1 MRTVRAKKLKK
12 VFSLGMALIL
22 TVGMIPFR
30 IFAAEA
36 PTATAVLEV
45 ESQIIGDDT
54 PEDAE
59 FTFVLTADDAG
70 TPMPSSDRLTIRGS
84 STGKFEPI
92 TYDRVGVYTY
102 TVHQQDGQL
111 PDYTYDQSVYHV
123 TVTVINTDDGNLSAG
138 MFAQRNDESAKSG
151 DVVFRNEYQAPETE
165 SETTL
170 ETETEP
176 QTETELETEKP
187 KVSMTFEKIDAA
199 TGDGL
204 SGAVLRVVDEN
215 GAIVDEWTSNASIHT
230 IKNQL
235 IDGETYRLV
244 ELNAPS
250 GYKFAKDIEFTAE
263 QDAQVVMSDEKKP
276 ENQKEN
282 GFVSVTKQLIC
293 NGDII
298 GARDQ
303 VFYVALYEDPECTYR
318 VTEIKALEFKMASE
332 VTAVFDGLEPGTTY
346 YIGESDGNGV
356 SIESGKVDDG
366 TIFYTDFVQGQEVT
380 AAVQAET
387 PNIAFENDFLD
398 IPREFYREGK
408 VIVTKKL
415 VDEDG
420 NEKESTETFNA
431 GIFDDPEFTTLSSQV
446 LTNVLELQMNGAS
459 EVSAIVRV
467 VLTDNTTTN
476 LYVTEVDANGIPV
489 SQDADFAYDVTVEGS
504 SVSLDAS
511 NTIAETTITNQELP
525 EETEP
530 ESTPETTPQT
540 ETESESESETE
551 SETQTELQTEVQTE
565 SQTTPQTEKQTTSQ
579 TEKQT
584 TTSVKT
590 GDETPVTLYVT
601 LLAAAAVILIVSL
614 ELKRRKNKRS

>member
-1 MRTVRAKKLKK
+1 
-12 VFSLGMALIL
+12 
-22 TVGMIPFR
+22 MIPFQM
-30 IFAAEA
+30 FAAEA
-36 PTATAVLEV
+36 HTATAVLEV
-45 ESQIIGDDT
+45 ESQMVGDDT

-59 FTFVLTADDAG
+59 FTFVLAADDEG

-84 STGKFEPI
+84 GTGKFEPI
-92 TYDRVGVYTY
+92 TYDKVGVYTY
-102 TVHQQDGQL
+102 TVYQQDGQI

-138 MFAQRNDESAKSG
+138 MFAQRNDESTKSG

-165 SETTL
+165 SESTQETESETEPL
-170 ETETEP
+170 ETETES
-176 QTETELETEKP
+176 ETEPLETEEQ
-187 KVSMTFEKIDAA
+187 KVSMEFEKLDAS
-199 TGDGL
+199 TGKGL

-215 GAIVDEWTSNASIHT
+215 GAIVDEWTSNGSVHT
-230 IKNQL
+230 IKDQL

-244 ELNAPS
+244 ELSAPS
-250 GYKFAKDIEFTAE
+250 GYKFAKDIEFTAA
-263 QDAQVVMSDEKKP
+263 QDAKVVMSDEKKP
-276 ENQKEN
+276 ENQSEN

-380 AAVQAET
+380 AAVQAEA
-387 PNIAFENDFLD
+387 PDIQFENDFLS
-398 IPREFYREGK
+398 IPKEFYREGQ
-408 VIVTKKL
+408 VVVTKKL
-415 VDEDG
+415 VDVDG
-420 NEKESTETFNA
+420 NAAVSFETFYA
-431 GIFDDPEFTTLSSQV
+431 GIFADPEFTTLSDQV
-446 LTNVLELQMNGAS
+446 LTSVLELQLNGAS
-459 EVSAIVRV
+459 EVSGTIRV
-467 VLTDNTTTN
+467 VLTENMTMN

-511 NTIAETTITNQELP
+511 NSIAETTIINQELP

-530 ESTPETTPQT
+530 ESSPEPTPRTETESETTPQT
-540 ETESESESETE
+540 ESETE
-551 SETQTELQTEVQTE
+551 SETQTELQTELQTE
-565 SQTTPQTEKQTTSQ
+565 TQTSPQTEKQTTSQ
-579 TEKQT
+579 TDKQT
-584 TTSVKT
+584 QTSVKT

-601 LLAAAAVILIVSL
+601 LLAAAAVILLATL

>member
-1 MRTVRAKKLKK
+1 MRTIRLKKLKK
-12 VFSLGMALIL
+12 VFSLGMVLLL
-22 TVGMIPFR
+22 TVGMIPFQM
-30 IFAAEA
+30 FAAEA
-36 PTATAVLEV
+36 STATAVLEV

-92 TYDRVGVYTY
+92 TYDKVGVYTY
-102 TVHQQDGQL
+102 TVRQQDGQL
-111 PDYTYDQSVYHV
+111 PDYTYDQSIYHV
-123 TVTVINTDDGNLSAG
+123 TVTVSNTDDGNLSAG
-138 MFAQRNDESAKSG
+138 IFAQRNDENAKSG
-151 DVVFRNEYQAPETE
+151 NVLFCNTYQSPQTETEPETE
-165 SETTL
+165 TEL

-176 QTETELETEKP
+176 ETEPLETEKP

-204 SGAVLRVVDEN
+204 SGAVLRIVDEN
-215 GAIVDEWTSNASIHT
+215 GVIVDEWTSNGSIHT
-230 IKNQL
+230 MKDQL
-235 IDGETYRLV
+235 IDGDTYRLV
-244 ELNAPS
+244 ELSAPS
-250 GYKFAKDIEFTAE
+250 GYKFAKDIEFTAA
-263 QDAQVVMSDEKKP
+263 QDAKVVMSDEKKP
-276 ENQKEN
+276 EDQN

-318 VTEIKALEFKMASE
+318 VTEIKPLEFKMASE
-332 VTAVFDGLEPGTTY
+332 VTVVFDGLELGTTY

-356 SIESGKVDDG
+356 SIESGKVADG
-366 TIFYTDFVQGQEVT
+366 TMFYTDFVQGQAV
-380 AAVQAET
+380 AAAAQMEA
-387 PNIAFENDFLD
+387 PNIQFENDFLE

-415 VDEDG
+415 ADADG
-420 NEKESTETFNA
+420 NEAVSFETFYA
-431 GIFDDPEFTTLSSQV
+431 GIFDDPEFTTLSGQV

-459 EVSAIVRV
+459 EASGTVRV
-467 VLTDNTTTN
+467 VLTDNMTTN

-504 SVSLDAS
+504 SVSLDAV
-511 NTIAETTITNQELP
+511 NTIAETTIINQELP

-530 ESTPETTPQT
+530 ETKPGGTPRNEPETEPQT
-540 ETESESESETE
+540 ESETE
-551 SETQTELQTEVQTE
+551 SEAQTEVQTE
-565 SQTTPQTEKQTTSQ
+565 PQTSPQTEKQTTSQ

-584 TTSVKT
+584 STSVRT

-601 LLAAAAVILIVSL
+601 LLAAAAVILLASL
-614 ELKRRKNKRS
+614 EIKRRKNKR

>member
-1 MRTVRAKKLKK
+1 
-12 VFSLGMALIL
+12 
-22 TVGMIPFR
+22 
-30 IFAAEA
+30 
-36 PTATAVLEV
+36 
-45 ESQIIGDDT
+45 
-54 PEDAE
+54 
-59 FTFVLTADDAG
+59 
-70 TPMPSSDRLTIRGS
+70 
-84 STGKFEPI
+84 
-92 TYDRVGVYTY
+92 
-102 TVHQQDGQL
+102 
-111 PDYTYDQSVYHV
+111 
-123 TVTVINTDDGNLSAG
+123 
-138 MFAQRNDESAKSG
+138 
-151 DVVFRNEYQAPETE
+151 
-165 SETTL
+165 
-170 ETETEP
+170 
-176 QTETELETEKP
+176 
-187 KVSMTFEKIDAA
+187 
-199 TGDGL
+199 
-204 SGAVLRVVDEN
+204 
-215 GAIVDEWTSNASIHT
+215 
-230 IKNQL
+230 
-235 IDGETYRLV
+235 
-244 ELNAPS
+244 
-250 GYKFAKDIEFTAE
+250 
-263 QDAQVVMSDEKKP
+263 MSDEKKP

-303 VFYVALYEDPECTYR
+303 VFYVALYENPECTYR

-346 YIGESDGNGV
+346 YLGESDGNGV

-380 AAVQAET
+380 AAALAET
-387 PNIAFENDFLD
+387 PNIAFENDFLE
-398 IPREFYREGK
+398 IPREFYREGQ

-420 NEKESTETFNA
+420 NEKESTETFYA

-459 EVSAIVRV
+459 EVSATVRV

-540 ETESESESETE
+540 EIESETE